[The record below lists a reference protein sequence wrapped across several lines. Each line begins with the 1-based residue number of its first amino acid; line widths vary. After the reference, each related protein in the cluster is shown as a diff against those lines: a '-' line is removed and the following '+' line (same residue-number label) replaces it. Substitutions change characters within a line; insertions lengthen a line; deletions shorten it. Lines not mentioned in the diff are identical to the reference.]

1 MIPQRYALSSFLTVF
16 KKKKKKETN
25 VCTLLVNANIYIY
38 IYIFERMVNANICL
52 NLIREFNTW
61 HLS

>member
-1 MIPQRYALSSFLTVF
+1 MFVLCWLMQIY
-16 KKKKKKETN
+16 
-25 VCTLLVNANIYIY
+25 IYIY

>member
-1 MIPQRYALSSFLTVF
+1 MIPQRHALSSFLTVF

-38 IYIFERMVNANICL
+38 IFERMVNANICL

>member
-1 MIPQRYALSSFLTVF
+1 MIPQRHALSSFLTVF
-16 KKKKKKETN
+16 KKKRKKKKPMF
-25 VCTLLVNANIYIY
+25 VLCWLMQIYIY

>member
-1 MIPQRYALSSFLTVF
+1 MIPQRHALSSFLTVF
-16 KKKKKKETN
+16 KKRKRKKKPMF
-25 VCTLLVNANIYIY
+25 VLCWLMQ

>member
-1 MIPQRYALSSFLTVF
+1 MFVLCWLMQ
-16 KKKKKKETN
+16 
-25 VCTLLVNANIYIY
+25 
-38 IYIFERMVNANICL
+38 IYIFERMVNANMCL